1 MAYNCEATRAFM
13 CENCLLNLE
22 YFVVLLAIILVILH
36 YSLYYKRQ
44 QNKKQNTQ
52 TLDNQVAATVL
63 ELPFNEIKLKHA
75 IWKTGLWRVKL
86 CLSTSVPVLSV
97 TFEPIIQLLNR
108 TTDTTLW
115 TYTSHFVWHNE
126 IHAKIKLISKL
137 TAIRTW
143 RKWRLG

>member
-75 IWKTGLWRVKL
+75 IWKTGL
-86 CLSTSVPVLSV
+86 
-97 TFEPIIQLLNR
+97 
-108 TTDTTLW
+108 
-115 TYTSHFVWHNE
+115 
-126 IHAKIKLISKL
+126 
-137 TAIRTW
+137 
-143 RKWRLG
+143 